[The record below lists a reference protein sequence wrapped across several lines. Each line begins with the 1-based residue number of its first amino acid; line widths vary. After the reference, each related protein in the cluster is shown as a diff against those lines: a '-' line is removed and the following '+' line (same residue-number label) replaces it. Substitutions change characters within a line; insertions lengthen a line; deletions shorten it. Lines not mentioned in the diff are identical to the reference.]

1 MFTLAVRGDVV
12 TWVHCCYVGTL
23 LLRGYII
30 VTWVYYC
37 CVGTLLLRGYII
49 VTWENVSVSLS
60 PKTIHFRF
68 LVVRH
73 LYDDE

>member
-1 MFTLAVRGDVV
+1 MLRGYIVV
-12 TWVHCCYVGTL
+12 TWVHYCYVGTL

-30 VTWVYYC
+30 VAWVHYC
-37 CVGTLLLRGYII
+37 YVGTLLRGYII

>member
-1 MFTLAVRGDVV
+1 MGTLLLRGYIIVA
-12 TWVHCCYVGTL
+12 WVHYCYVGTL
-23 LLRGYII
+23 LLRGYI
-30 VTWVYYC
+30 VTWVHYC
-37 CVGTLLLRGYII
+37 YVGTLLLRGYII